1 MERFFDILLSSLSLL
16 VLSPLLLPI
25 LFILRCT
32 GEGEVFF
39 KQERIGRYGQTFKL
53 FKFATML
60 KNSPNM
66 GTGTLTID
74 NDPRVLPFGVFLRK
88 SKINEL
94 PQLIN
99 VFLGD
104 MSLIGPRPQAQNC
117 FDAFPVKTQNIIVQ
131 VKPGLSGIG
140 SIVFRG
146 EEDILE
152 GHSAS
157 LDFYNN
163 VIAPYKGDIE
173 AWYVEKQGLMTYFSL
188 IILTLWVIFFPK
200 SDSVWR
206 MFKDLP
212 SPPKDLKKDLNFPGS
227 F

>member
-1 MERFFDILLSSLSLL
+1 MRARFFFL
-16 VLSPLLLPI
+16 
-25 LFILRCT
+25 
-32 GEGEVFF
+32 
-39 KQERIGRYGQTFKL
+39 QERVGKNKETFKL
-53 FKFATML
+53 IKLATML
-60 KNSPNM
+60 KIVQNI
-66 GTGTLTID
+66 GTGSVTMK
-74 NDPRVLPFGVFLRK
+74 NDPRILPAGKFLRK
-88 SKINEL
+88 TKINEL

-188 IILTLWVIFFPK
+188 IILTLWVIFFQNQIA
-200 SDSVWR
+200 
-206 MFKDLP
+206 FGEC
-212 SPPKDLKKDLNFPGS
+212 LKIYLTS
-227 F
+227 